1 MPGASRAL
9 TQHIQCTQR
18 PGTRAGEL
26 SEKRQAEGF
35 LVHHLARQRP
45 SRPSLGWW
53 NNQWDYRFRHLH
65 QT

>member
-1 MPGASRAL
+1 MPGAFRAL
-9 TQHIQCTQR
+9 TQHNCA

-35 LVHHLARQRP
+35 LVHPLDRQRP
-45 SRPSLGWW
+45 IRPSLGWW